1 MHALPVAG
9 LALMLL
15 TYLHSTITQARF
27 KSEIEQATLKAKL
40 SCALH

>member
-15 TYLHSTITQARF
+15 TYLHCTIIHAWY
-27 KSEIEQATLKAKL
+27 KSDTEYVTLKAG
-40 SCALH
+40 S